1 LGNNSQIVQGA
12 GFCRLPILKKVLVL
26 FCVLSHFE
34 YRKRLLYF
42 PPMESQKFLPIS
54 RKEMDSLGWDYV
66 DVIIVSGDA
75 YVDHPSFGH
84 AVIARIL
91 ESDGL
96 RVAILP
102 QPNWQDDLRDFK
114 KLGQPRLFFGITS
127 GCLDSIVSHYTAN
140 KRLRSDDAYTPG
152 GKAGFRPDR
161 ATTVYSKILKQLFPN
176 TPVILGGIEA
186 SLRRTTHYDFMESRL
201 LPSILCES
209 KADLLVYGMGEK
221 PILEIAKKLQRG
233 ENIYDVKQIAY
244 LGTYNKGQELYSH
257 EDCLADSNKF
267 FENTKIL
274 EQTQIEILTQK
285 NQDKTL
291 VINPPFP
298 QMTESEIDRS
308 FDLPYMRQP
317 HPRYKKRG
325 NIPAYEMIKHSITTH
340 RGCFGGCAFCAI
352 SAHQGK
358 FIASRSEKS
367 ILKEAK
373 EIAGLPDFKGN
384 LSDLGG
390 PSANMYKMGGMA
402 QDLCSKCKR
411 VSCLFPKTCQNLNTD
426 HKEMNELYKK
436 VLQVQGIKKVFIGSG
451 IRHDILLH
459 NPNEQKI
466 IYTENLILHHTS
478 GRLKL
483 APEHTESHVLKIMR
497 KPDFAEYK
505 KFMLIFQKICEK
517 HGLKTQIVPYLMS
530 SHPGCETKDMKSLFR
545 ILKDLQIHP
554 EQVQDFTPTPFTFS
568 TALFY
573 LALVK
578 NKNVPYVATD
588 EREKR
593 EQKEMFF
600 NT

>member
-1 LGNNSQIVQGA
+1 MA
-12 GFCRLPILKKVLVL
+12 
-26 FCVLSHFE
+26 
-34 YRKRLLYF
+34 
-42 PPMESQKFLPIS
+42 FLPIS
-54 RKEMDSLGWDYV
+54 RKEMDSLGWDCA

-75 YVDHPSFGH
+75 YIDHPSFGH
-84 AVIARIL
+84 AVIARVL

-114 KLGQPRLFFGITS
+114 KMGQPRLFFGITS
-127 GCLDSIVSHYTAN
+127 GCLDSIASHYTAN

-161 ATTVYSKILKQLFPN
+161 AATVYSKILKQLFPN

-201 LPSILCES
+201 MPSILCES
-209 KADLLVYGMGEK
+209 QADLLVYGMGEK
-221 PILEIAKKLQRG
+221 PILEIAKKLRNG
-233 ENIYDVKQIAY
+233 ENIYDVNQIAY
-244 LGTYNKGQELYSH
+244 LGQGIWDKGQELYSH
-257 EDCLADSNKF
+257 EDCLSDSSKF

-274 EQTQIEILTQK
+274 EQVPTEIITQK
-285 NQDKTL
+285 IQDKTL

-298 QMTESEIDRS
+298 QMTEHEIDRS
-308 FDLPYMRQP
+308 FDLPYMRLP

-352 SAHQGK
+352 HAHQGK

-367 ILKEAK
+367 ILREAK
-373 EIAGLPDFKGN
+373 EITLLPDFKGH

-390 PSANMYKMGGMA
+390 PSANMYKMGGM
-402 QDLCSKCKR
+402 DKNLCFKCKR
-411 VSCLFPKTCQNLNTD
+411 LGCLFPKICQNLNTN
-426 HKEMNELYKK
+426 HKAMNELYKR
-436 VLQVQGIKKVFIGSG
+436 VLQVRGIKKVFIGSG
-451 IRHDILLH
+451 IRHDMLLH
-459 NPNEQKI
+459 NPNEENA
-466 IYTENLILHHTS
+466 IYTENLILRHTS

-497 KPDFAEYK
+497 KPDFSEYK

-517 HGLKTQIVPYLMS
+517 HGLKTQIMPYLMS
-530 SHPGCETKDMKSLFR
+530 SHPGCETKDMKSLSS
-545 ILKDLQIHP
+545 ILKDLQIYP

-573 LALVK
+573 LALTK
-578 NKNVPYVATD
+578 NKNAPYVATD

-600 NT
+600 NSFTKFSL

>member
-1 LGNNSQIVQGA
+1 MG
-12 GFCRLPILKKVLVL
+12 
-26 FCVLSHFE
+26 
-34 YRKRLLYF
+34 
-42 PPMESQKFLPIS
+42 FLPIS

-152 GKAGFRPDR
+152 GEAGFRPDR
-161 ATTVYSKILKQLFPN
+161 AATVYSKILKRLFPN

-244 LGTYNKGQELYSH
+244 LGTHNTGQKLYSH
-257 EDCLADSNKF
+257 EDCLADSDKF

-274 EQTQIEILTQK
+274 EQTPTEIITQK
-285 NQDKTL
+285 IQDKTL
-291 VINPPFP
+291 IINPPFP
-298 QMTESEIDRS
+298 QMTESEIDKS
-308 FDLPYMRQP
+308 FDLPYMREP

-325 NIPAYEMIKHSITTH
+325 SIPAYEMIKHSITTH

-367 ILKEAK
+367 ILKEPK
-373 EIAGLPDFKGN
+373 EIAELPDYKGN

-390 PSANMYKMGGMA
+390 PSANMYKMGGMDK
-402 QDLCSKCKR
+402 DLCSKCKR
-411 VSCLFPKTCQNLNTD
+411 VSCLFPKICQNLNTD
-426 HKEMNELYKK
+426 HKSMNELYKK
-436 VLQVQGIKKVFIGSG
+436 VLRVKGIKKVFIGSG
-451 IRHDILLH
+451 IRHDMLLH
-459 NPNEQKI
+459 NPNEQNTL
-466 IYTENLILHHTS
+466 YTENLILHHTS

-530 SHPGCETKDMKSLFR
+530 SHPGCETKDMKALSR

-573 LALVK
+573 LALTK
-578 NKNVPYVATD
+578 NKNAPYVATG

-600 NT
+600 NLSSN